1 MQNKK
6 IRFAT
11 MALAMAMPILA
22 TASGQIEGIA
32 VQKYRKGVEVQIEG
46 KGLIEPTGSFLNSNT
61 LYTLEF
67 DAKLAPKPEKMQ
79 IWQNGLQT
87 IQTTQIANST
97 RVRIQFRFQSGMK
110 AEVTKTESGFSINF
124 DPIDI
129 TESGLGS
136 FVKKLEPKKET
147 LPSAAQPFFLDGHVP
162 VKTPVKKAETKAT
175 EKKVAPA
182 VEPAP
187 KPEKIVQDGR
197 VSLDFVDTNV
207 VFILKSLAKQTG
219 SNIVTSPDVAGKL
232 TVKLD
237 NVTVKEALTLVTSL
251 TGLRFAQVGRTYVV
265 TTNGKFLE
273 TLKSV
278 QGSREESTL
287 SRVVPIFSG
296 QGNQIKVAVLKSVSS
311 ETAYGRFELVLPS
324 EKAVVASNQKVSK
337 DGTKD
342 GEDKDGTQ
350 VSMMS
355 NVDAKDTYMMV
366 IGNPARL
373 DEIEQLIRG
382 IDRQLCNA
390 IGVRVPENNTPVIE
404 TYSVHGGRAIDLVEA
419 VAGKGKTAVGSVELF
434 ATPTNSIAKQTIVLK
449 GREDEVRNVLR
460 ALEQLDSDEALMQ
473 KEFRTI
479 DLQFTDPRAMRELI
493 ISQVPGVSCVIA
505 PNGVMNPTAYMQE
518 QLRMQSEQ
526 RGTDQP
532 APQGGGTAMA
542 SGNQNAMMM
551 GGQGMGGQG
560 MGAGGA
566 AGGMGGQGGVTKDS
580 ADTGIILPFQGLEPT
595 AFPMKLILR
604 GSPEQVAA
612 ALDLVNKTDVAP
624 RQVSLEMR
632 VMEISR
638 EELLRLG
645 INWNLFTSGAI
656 KTISLNNSA
665 TNPSNKIGASVQG
678 RDVSGDVGATLDSI
692 SNGNRLVSRPNLIC
706 TDGRGNEIFV
716 GDAIRYIESIQST
729 QNGVSVSSG
738 TVRAGVRLA
747 AFPRLGGDGAIN
759 LDIRTA
765 VTYLKGFKQV
775 PQIGGELPQ
784 TSERVGQNTITLR
797 DGETFAIG
805 GLIQEQDRK
814 ELSGLPILKDLPFFG
829 QFFRRTSTDKVK
841 TELVIFVTA
850 KSIKVNQPT
859 DTKSLPMAPDSDI
872 IKNSENLK
880 PAMKMPAMAA
890 SKTQSKTETKKK
902 GGKG

>member
-11 MALAMAMPILA
+11 MALAMAMPILV

-46 KGLIEPTGSFLNSNT
+46 KGLIEPAGSFLNSNT

-67 DAKLAPKPEKMQ
+67 DAKLAQKSEKMQ

-87 IQTTQIANST
+87 IQVTQIGQSS
-97 RVRIQFRFQSGMK
+97 RVRIQFRFQAGMK

-124 DPIDI
+124 DPIEL

-136 FVKKLEPKKET
+136 FVKKLEAKKEV
-147 LPSAAQPFFLDGHVP
+147 LPNAAQPFLLDEIVAKAHTKKTEARP
-162 VKTPVKKAETKAT
+162 AEKKKTPVVE
-175 EKKVAPA
+175 APT
-182 VEPAP
+182 
-187 KPEKIVQDGR
+187 KPEKLVQDGR

-219 SNIVTSPDVAGKL
+219 SNIVTSPDVSGKL

-237 NVTVKEALTLVTSL
+237 SVTVKEALTLVTSL

-265 TTNGKFLE
+265 TTNSKFLE

-278 QGSREESTL
+278 QGGREESTL

-311 ETAYGRFELVLPS
+311 ENAYGRFELVLPS

-342 GEDKDGTQ
+342 GEDKDATQ
-350 VSMMS
+350 VSMTS
-355 NVDAKDTYMMV
+355 DVDAKDTYMMV

-419 VAGKGKTAVGSVELF
+419 VVGKGKTGIGSVELF

-460 ALEQLDSDEALMQ
+460 ALEQLDSDEALTQ

-505 PNGVMNPTAYMQE
+505 PNGVMNPMAYMQE

-551 GGQGMGGQG
+551 GGGMGMGGQG
-560 MGAGGA
+560 MGGQGA
-566 AGGMGGQGGVTKDS
+566 AGGAGGQGGVTKDS

-604 GSPEQVAA
+604 GSQDQVAA

-645 INWNLFTSGAI
+645 IDWNLFTSGAI
-656 KTISLNNSA
+656 KTISLKNPA
-665 TNPSNKIGASVQG
+665 TSPSNRIGISVQG

-759 LDIRTA
+759 LDLRTA

-784 TSERVGQNTITLR
+784 TSERVGQSTITLR

-814 ELSGLPILKDLPFFG
+814 ELSGLPILKDLPFLG

-850 KSIKVNQPT
+850 KSVKVNQPT
-859 DTKSLPMAPDSDI
+859 ETKTLPMAPDSDI
-872 IKNSENLK
+872 LRNKENLK
-880 PAMKMPAMAA
+880 PSMKMPPMAA
-890 SKTQSKTETKKK
+890 SKDQTKSETKKK